1 MKPTV
6 TIGAAN
12 THFLDAGYIS
22 RNLRKIPSGEALQ
35 LLKRYGVNV
44 LDILK
49 IKALS
54 KANMQGLKQEVKA
67 LKTKYSDLTDSD
79 EDKQEYVESSFE
91 VEDE

>member
-1 MKPTV
+1 M
-6 TIGAAN
+6 
-12 THFLDAGYIS
+12 
-22 RNLRKIPSGEALQ
+22 
-35 LLKRYGVNV
+35 KRYGVNA

-54 KANMQGLKQEVKA
+54 KTSMKGLKQEVKA

-91 VEDE
+91 IEEQ

>member
-1 MKPTV
+1 MKPTA
-6 TIGAAN
+6 TIETAN
-12 THFLDAGYIS
+12 AHFLDAGYIS
-22 RNLRKIPSGEALQ
+22 RNLRKIPNAEALQ
-35 LLKRYGVNV
+35 LLKRYGVNS

-54 KANMQGLKQEVKA
+54 KANMKRLKQEVKA

-91 VEDE
+91 IE